1 VRFAILL
8 EWLPIQLSLIF
19 FISETIL
26 SYLLII
32 HRMVKARDRL
42 RAFREFAQGIG
53 IGEPLQGDIL
63 SLVEKLDKSE
73 RSKGR
78 GWRWADF
85 LAVHNCSG

>member
-1 VRFAILL
+1 
-8 EWLPIQLSLIF
+8 
-19 FISETIL
+19 
-26 SYLLII
+26 
-32 HRMVKARDRL
+32 MVEARDRL

-78 GWRWADF
+78 G
-85 LAVHNCSG
+85 